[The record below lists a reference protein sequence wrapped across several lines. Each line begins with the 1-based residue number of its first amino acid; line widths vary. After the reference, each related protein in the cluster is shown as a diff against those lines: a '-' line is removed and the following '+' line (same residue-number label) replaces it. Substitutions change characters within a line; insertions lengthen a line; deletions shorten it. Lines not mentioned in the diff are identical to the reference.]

1 MKFKFSKI
9 FYLAFFFL
17 ILINNISKADQIL
30 KIKFL
35 GNERIP
41 DKTILMLTKFNIGD
55 FFNEEVS
62 NQIINNLYE
71 SNFFKDIQISFK
83 DRILTIKVN
92 ENPLIDKINFSG
104 VKAKKNLELIKSNL
118 FLKPRS
124 SYNET
129 LAKEDLARIK
139 STLKD
144 MGYYFGSVDVFV
156 EQLNDNKINLN
167 YDIKLGEKTKIKKI
181 TFIGDK
187 KFKDSKL
194 KNIIVSEEYK
204 FWKIVSGKK
213 YLNERLVAFDERL
226 LRNFYLNKG
235 YYNVEINSSYAKYLD
250 SDEFEIIYNINA
262 NKKFYFNDLNL
273 DFPIDYKNDNFNKI
287 KKLFSRIKGEPY
299 SLNTVNDIVE
309 EIEVIVLNEQFDST
323 KTMVTEE
330 IVSDKIN
337 LNFKIEESEKF
348 TVERINI
355 FGNNITR
362 ENVIRNN
369 LELDEG
375 DIFNEILTK
384 KSENNLKSL
393 GIFASVKSNVIDGNN
408 NDSKIIEIDIEEKAT
423 GEIMAGAGFG
433 TSGATFAV
441 GVKENNYLG
450 RGIKFDSNIE
460 VSEDSVKGQLG
471 ITNPNYLNT
480 DRSLSFNIQ
489 SSETDRLVDF
499 GYKTNKTGFSVD
511 TQFEYLRD
519 LELGL
524 GTSTYYE
531 TIETDSTASA
541 RQKKMKGNYW
551 DTFVK
556 LNLDYDKRNQK
567 FKASKGFKSF
577 YNIGIPIYSDT
588 NTLTNSFN
596 YKYYTEL
603 YEENIT
609 TASFQIRTA
618 NSISNEDIK
627 LSERLFVPSRSLRG
641 FEYGKVGPKDG
652 DDFIGGNYMT
662 SLNFTSTIPQL
673 FPTAQNFDFLF
684 FVDVANIWG
693 VDYDSSLDSSN
704 EIKSSFG
711 IAIDWMTVVGPLNFS
726 LAQPIT
732 KSDGDITESFRF
744 NLGTTF

>member
-273 DFPIDYKNDNFNKI
+273 DFPIEYKNDNFNKI

-732 KSDGDITESFRF
+732 KSDGDITETFRF

>member
-118 FLKPRS
+118 FLKARS

-732 KSDGDITESFRF
+732 KSDGDITETFRF